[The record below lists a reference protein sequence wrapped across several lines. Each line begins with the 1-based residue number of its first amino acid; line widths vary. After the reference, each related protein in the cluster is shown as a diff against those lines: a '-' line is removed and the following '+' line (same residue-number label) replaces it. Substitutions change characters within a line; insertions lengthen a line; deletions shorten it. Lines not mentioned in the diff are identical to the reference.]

1 MSSNHLES
9 PARAKRYFSERQ
21 GLRTGAFDLA
31 TLRKVFRSFIDELES
46 KLYLYEWLGY
56 DCVDG
61 EPLGRK
67 GGDPSAFVL
76 KEVGRDDLWPPATYA
91 DTWSEDAIFD
101 LVEFLAENVSAGDE
115 ASGRFH
121 NYNECGWHYYKFTR
135 EPALAFFVTEANR
148 ILARYDRGYQL
159 DEQLQVVALP
169 PEGTQTLVSATLP
182 KSVSAVNRSKVENA
196 IRKFRSRGAT
206 ESDRGDALRD
216 LGDVLEGLKPEAKR
230 LIRADA
236 TDIFNFLNNFGLR
249 HNNDRQK
256 TDYDP
261 IWQSA
266 MFYHLLTVIH
276 TLTRLIDQ
284 ERDSGAAGVP

>member
-1 MSSNHLES
+1 MRGNRLEIA
-9 PARAKRYFSERQ
+9 ARVKRYFSERQ
-21 GLRTGAFDLA
+21 GLRTGTFDL
-31 TLRKVFRSFIDELES
+31 TTFRKVFRSFVDELYS
-46 KLYLYEWLGY
+46 RQYLYEWLGHE
-56 DCVDG
+56 CVDG

-67 GGDPSAFVL
+67 GGDPSSFIL
-76 KEVGRDDLWPPATYA
+76 KEVGRDDLWPPARFA

-101 LVEFLAENVSAGDE
+101 LFEFLAENVSAGDE

-121 NYNECGWHYYKFTR
+121 NFSDCGWHYYKFTR
-135 EPALAFFVTEANR
+135 EPALEFFVPEANR

-159 DEQLQVVALP
+159 DEQREVVALP

-206 ESDRGDALRD
+206 ASDRGDALRD

-230 LIRADA
+230 LIRSDA
-236 TDIFNFLNNFGLR
+236 ADIFNFLNNFGVR

-256 TDYDP
+256 TDYDS

-276 TLTRLIDQ
+276 TLTRLIEE
-284 ERDSGAAGVP
+284 ERNAGGAGLP